1 MQSAVN
7 KAVQAPLANKKKAP
21 TEDQLLESLENLDML
36 LANMK
41 QGDSNRE
48 NAIRRLGDK
57 F

>member
-1 MQSAVN
+1 
-7 KAVQAPLANKKKAP
+7 
-21 TEDQLLESLENLDML
+21 ML

-57 F
+57 YNVFEEQEAKRRLVEDDYNENQQ